1 MKNLRVAES
10 AGFCFGVSRSVS
22 MAEELIK
29 EVGQCYSYGP
39 LIHNDCV
46 VEYLA
51 EKGLH
56 VVEGEVHEGDNV
68 IIRAHGVDLDTINK
82 LENCGAVITDATCP
96 KVKAIHKIVKN
107 ASDNGSF
114 VLIVG
119 MRNHPEVEGI
129 KGRCAECAVIENSC
143 ELEELINLNPE
154 LKDRM
159 ITLVSQTTQTRE
171 NFVDCVDK
179 LKKMCTNQ
187 QVFDTICL
195 ATSTRQSEAAEISKN
210 SDAMVIIGGR
220 NSANSVHLAQIC
232 SQYCD
237 NVQFIENIAE
247 LDLGLLK
254 GCDNVGLTAGA
265 STPAWI
271 IEEVRNIMS
280 EEILETTASEE
291 QSFDEM
297 LEESLKPIHNGDKV
311 VGTVVAINGNEVTL
325 DLGAKYS
332 GIIPS
337 EEFTAGGLKLEDA
350 VHVGDEIEAKVVK
363 VSEIEGIANLSKKKV
378 EAEKFWDEI
387 EKSAED
393 GIAVE
398 GVVTGVNG
406 GGVEVT
412 VNGAKIFVPA
422 SQTDLP
428 RDADLSEMLK
438 KTVKLK
444 ILEVN
449 KARHRVVGSI
459 RQIARA
465 ERKAAT
471 EAIWNEI
478 EVGKK
483 YLGKVKSLTNYGA
496 FVDIGGI
503 DGMVHI
509 TELGWG
515 RIKHPSEVVN
525 PGDEVE
531 VYVINF
537 DKDARRIS
545 LGYKDPTSNPWT
557 KFEDNYN
564 VGDEVECKI
573 VKLMP
578 FGAFAEIVEGVDGL
592 IHISQLANKR
602 IANCEEVVKVGDVV
616 NAKITAVDNEKQ
628 KISLSIRALLSNDQS
643 EELIDEEVSEDEEEI
658 TEEEN
663 A

>member
-82 LENCGAVITDATCP
+82 LESCGAVITDATCP

-129 KGRCAECAVIENSC
+129 KGRCAECAVIENSR

>member
-107 ASDNGSF
+107 ASDNGNF

-129 KGRCAECAVIENSC
+129 KGRCAECAVIENSR

>member
-129 KGRCAECAVIENSC
+129 KGRCAECAVIENSR